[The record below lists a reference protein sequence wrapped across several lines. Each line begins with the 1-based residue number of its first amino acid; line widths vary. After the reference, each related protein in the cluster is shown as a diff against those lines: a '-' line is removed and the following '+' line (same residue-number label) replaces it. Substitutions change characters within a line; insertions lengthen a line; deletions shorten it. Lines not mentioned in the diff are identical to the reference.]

1 MSQTPVECRSG
12 GATETKVSV
21 TVMKRG
27 LLVVIIY
34 KFESILMAGGKIYA
48 FLLLLLYS
56 NINEVVLVF

>member
-1 MSQTPVECRSG
+1 MSQTPVECGSG

-34 KFESILMAGGKIYA
+34 KFESILMAGDTIYA
-48 FLLLLLYS
+48 IFFLLYS
-56 NINEVVLVF
+56 HINEVVLVF